1 MNIESVRRKKAK
13 RIPVVDSGHFVRKA
27 EVHLNSHETDFW
39 DELTPEQ
46 QQEIKSGLQELD
58 QGKRILLKDLMTKTM
73 T

>member
-1 MNIESVRRKKAK
+1 MESIKRKKAE
-13 RIPVVDSGHFVRKA
+13 RIPVAGNRHLVRKK
-27 EVHLNSHETDFW
+27 ETQLNSGEADFW

-46 QQEIKSGLQELD
+46 KLEIKAGLRELD

>member
-1 MNIESVRRKKAK
+1 MNMESVKRKKIE
-13 RIPVVDSGHFVRKA
+13 RMPVVGSEHFMRKA
-27 EVHLNSHETDFW
+27 EVQVNSRETDFW

-46 QQEIKSGLQELD
+46 KQEIKAGLQELD